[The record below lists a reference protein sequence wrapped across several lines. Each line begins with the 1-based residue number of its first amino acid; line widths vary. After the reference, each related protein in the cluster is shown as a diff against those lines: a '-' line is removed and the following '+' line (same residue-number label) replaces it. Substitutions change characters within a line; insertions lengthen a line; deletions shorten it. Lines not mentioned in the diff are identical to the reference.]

1 MKKAKFYITN
11 PGKLNFIKREHAD
24 IYPLNT
30 YKQLLF
36 RKFITSLSDLHFNI
50 WKHCHLTHVKLLYL
64 FPYMTSENA
73 KRFFENHLGK
83 KSSEFVTLAQSGSA
97 RVNFLATAGTEKY
110 IITYNENIPENE
122 SFLYYSALFSELKLN
137 TPTILAVSLDRT
149 TYVQEFLGAHTLSEI
164 ITKEHLSPHVKSL
177 VRQTLEKLFQMQIK
191 TQGKI
196 DFSRTF
202 EYESYDEL
210 PVIHDLYY
218 FKNFVADVLE
228 LEYNKSKLL
237 KEFKHIAALI
247 ESLEPKGIMIR
258 DFQARNIMVNENNEV
273 SFIDYQSAM
282 KGPLMYDVISF
293 LFQAK
298 ADFPEDFKNEM
309 LDFYI
314 QQFEN
319 QETQL
324 QLYHSVKP
332 IQMMRF
338 LQVLGAY
345 GFRGLIQRK
354 QHFIASLEKGIQNIT
369 QFAASWDQMKNY
381 PELEKLIGQ
390 LTLEQTKLKIDT
402 LLNK

>member
-1 MKKAKFYITN
+1 
-11 PGKLNFIKREHAD
+11 
-24 IYPLNT
+24 
-30 YKQLLF
+30 
-36 RKFITSLSDLHFNI
+36 
-50 WKHCHLTHVKLLYL
+50 
-64 FPYMTSENA
+64 MTSENA

-110 IITYNENIPENE
+110 IITYNENIPEND
-122 SFLYYSALFSELKLN
+122 SFLYYSEVFSDLNLN
-137 TPTILAVSLDRT
+137 TPSILAVSDDRKM
-149 TYVQEFLGAHTLSEI
+149 YIQEFLGQHTLSEVI
-164 ITKEHLSPHVKSL
+164 AKEQLSSTVRSL
-177 VRQTLEKLFQMQIK
+177 VQKTLEKLYQLQVQ

-196 DFSRTF
+196 DFSKTF

-218 FKNFVADVLE
+218 FKNFVADFLE
-228 LEYNKSKLL
+228 LEYNKSTLL
-237 KEFKHIAALI
+237 KEFKKIAALI
-247 ESLEPKGIMIR
+247 ENLEPKGIMIR
-258 DFQARNIMVNENNEV
+258 DFQARNIMVNEKNEV

-298 ADFPEDFKNEM
+298 ANFPEDFKQEM
-309 LDFYI
+309 LEFYI

-319 QETQL
+319 HQTRMQL
-324 QLYHSVKP
+324 KNAVMP

-354 QHFIASLEKGIQNIT
+354 QHFMASLEKGIENIT
-369 QFAASWDQMKNY
+369 QFADSWEQMNDY
-381 PELEKLIGQ
+381 PELKKVIQQLISERARQ
-390 LTLEQTKLKIDT
+390 KIEEI
-402 LLNK
+402 LNN

>member
-1 MKKAKFYITN
+1 MI
-11 PGKLNFIKREHAD
+11 
-24 IYPLNT
+24 
-30 YKQLLF
+30 
-36 RKFITSLSDLHFNI
+36 
-50 WKHCHLTHVKLLYL
+50 
-64 FPYMTSENA
+64 SENA
-73 KRFFENHLGK
+73 NRFFESRVGK
-83 KSSEFVTLAQSGSA
+83 KSTEFITLAQSGSA
-97 RVNFLATAGTEKY
+97 RVNFLAITDTEKY

-122 SFLYYSALFSELKLN
+122 SFLYYSEIFSALHLN
-137 TPTILAVSLDRT
+137 TPSILAISEDRKM
-149 TYVQEFLGAHTLSEI
+149 YVQEFLGEQTLSDVI
-164 ITKEHLSPHVKSL
+164 AKEHLSARVKAL
-177 VRQTLEKLFQMQIK
+177 VKQTLEKLFQLQVQ

-228 LEYNKSKLL
+228 LEYNKSTLL
-237 KEFKHIAALI
+237 KEFKQISALV

-258 DFQARNIMVNENNEV
+258 DFQARNIMVNENDEV

-309 LDFYI
+309 LDLYI
-314 QQFEN
+314 QLFADQKTR
-319 QETQL
+319 QQL
-324 QLYHSVKP
+324 KDSVKP
-332 IQMMRF
+332 MQMMRF

-354 QHFIASLEKGIQNIT
+354 QHFMASLEKGIRNIT
-369 QFAASWDQMKNY
+369 QFASSWEDMKKY
-381 PELEKLIGQ
+381 PELRKVIQQ
-390 LTLEQTKLKIDT
+390 LSSEDIKKKINVI
-402 LLNK
+402 LQ

>member
-1 MKKAKFYITN
+1 
-11 PGKLNFIKREHAD
+11 
-24 IYPLNT
+24 
-30 YKQLLF
+30 
-36 RKFITSLSDLHFNI
+36 
-50 WKHCHLTHVKLLYL
+50 
-64 FPYMTSENA
+64 MTSENA

-122 SFLYYSALFSELKLN
+122 SFLYYSELFSNLKLN
-137 TPTILAVSLDRT
+137 TPSILAVSDDRKM
-149 TYVQEFLGAHTLSEI
+149 YIQEFLGQHTLSEI
-164 ITKEHLSPHVKSL
+164 ITKEQQSSTVRSL
-177 VRQTLEKLFQMQIK
+177 VQQTLERLFQMQIQ

-196 DFSRTF
+196 DFSKTF

-228 LEYNKSKLL
+228 LEYNKSTLL
-237 KEFKHIAALI
+237 KEFKKIALLI
-247 ESLEPKGIMIR
+247 ENIEPKGIMIR
-258 DFQARNIMVNENNEV
+258 DFQARNIMVNEKNEV

-298 ADFPEDFKNEM
+298 ANFTDDFKQEM
-309 LDFYI
+309 LEFYI

-319 QETQL
+319 SETRIQL
-324 QLYHSVKP
+324 KDAVMP

-354 QHFIASLEKGIQNIT
+354 QHFMASLEKGIQNIT
-369 QFAASWDQMKNY
+369 QFAGSWEHMNDY
-381 PELEKLIGQ
+381 PELKKVIHQ
-390 LTLEQTKLKIDT
+390 LTSDRAKQKIEEII
-402 LLNK
+402 NSNH

>member
-1 MKKAKFYITN
+1 
-11 PGKLNFIKREHAD
+11 
-24 IYPLNT
+24 
-30 YKQLLF
+30 
-36 RKFITSLSDLHFNI
+36 
-50 WKHCHLTHVKLLYL
+50 
-64 FPYMTSENA
+64 MTSENA

-83 KSSEFVTLAQSGSA
+83 KSTEFITLAQSGSA
-97 RVNFLATAGTEKY
+97 RVNFLAITPTEKY

-122 SFLYYSALFSELKLN
+122 SFLYYSQVFSELNLN
-137 TPTILAVSLDRT
+137 TPAILSISDDRKK
-149 TYVQEFLGAHTLSEI
+149 YIQEFLGDKTLSEV
-164 ITKEHLSPHVKSL
+164 ITKQNVSPEATSL
-177 VRQTLEKLFQMQIK
+177 VQQTLEKLFQLQMK

-196 DFSRTF
+196 DFSKTF

-210 PVIHDLYY
+210 PIIHDLYY

-228 LEYNKSKLL
+228 LEYNKSTLL
-237 KEFKHIAALI
+237 KEFKKIASLV
-247 ESLEPKGIMIR
+247 ENLEPKGIMIR
-258 DFQARNIMVNENNEV
+258 DFQARNIMVNEKNEV

-314 QQFEN
+314 QLFEN
-319 QETQL
+319 QETQA
-324 QLYHSVKP
+324 QLKKSVKP

-354 QHFIASLEKGIQNIT
+354 QHFMASLEKGIKNIT
-369 QFAASWDQMKNY
+369 LFASSWEGMDHY
-381 PELEKLIGQ
+381 PELFKLIQQ
-390 LTLEQTKLKIDT
+390 LDTDKAKQKIDT
-402 LLNK
+402 ILK

>member
-1 MKKAKFYITN
+1 
-11 PGKLNFIKREHAD
+11 
-24 IYPLNT
+24 
-30 YKQLLF
+30 
-36 RKFITSLSDLHFNI
+36 
-50 WKHCHLTHVKLLYL
+50 
-64 FPYMTSENA
+64 MTSEHAN
-73 KRFFENHLGK
+73 RFFESQLGK
-83 KSSEFVTLAQSGSA
+83 KSSEFITLAQSGSA
-97 RVNFLATAGTEKY
+97 RVNFLAITDTEKY

-122 SFLYYSALFSELKLN
+122 SFIYYSEIFSALNLN
-137 TPTILAVSLDRT
+137 TPNILAISEDRKM
-149 TYVQEFLGAHTLSEI
+149 YVQEFLGEQTLSEI
-164 ITKEHLSPHVKSL
+164 ITKEHVSPHVESL
-177 VRQTLEKLFQMQIK
+177 VKQTLKKLFKLQIQ

-196 DFSRTF
+196 DFSKTF

-228 LEYNKSKLL
+228 LEYNKSTLL
-237 KEFKHIAALI
+237 KEFKQIASLV

-258 DFQARNIMVNENNEV
+258 DFQARNIMVNEKDEV

-314 QQFEN
+314 QLFKD
-319 QETQL
+319 QETQH
-324 QLYHSVKP
+324 QLKNSVKP

-354 QHFIASLEKGIQNIT
+354 QHFMASLEKGIRNIT
-369 QFAASWDQMKNY
+369 EFASSWEDMKNY
-381 PELEKLIGQ
+381 PELNKVIKQ
-390 LTLEQTKLKIDT
+390 LSLEGTRKKIDT
-402 LLNK
+402 ILNE